1 MPFEQTKSPQSR
13 IPLLRIPAPDNVGSD
28 SYRLQDGHV
37 EFNPAGSAQWR
48 RLTESDVRLHF
59 TLDTPVGRW
68 LGSLTSIAA
77 VARELA
83 G

>member
-1 MPFEQTKSPQSR
+1 MSLRQTKNPHTR

-37 EFNPAGSAQWR
+37 EFKPAGSAQWR

-68 LGSLTSIAA
+68 LASLTSIAA